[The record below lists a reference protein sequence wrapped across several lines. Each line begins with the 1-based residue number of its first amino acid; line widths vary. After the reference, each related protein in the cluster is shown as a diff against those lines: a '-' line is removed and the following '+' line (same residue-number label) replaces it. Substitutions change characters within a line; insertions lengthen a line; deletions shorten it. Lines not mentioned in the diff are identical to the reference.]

1 MDISDEIEVASIL
14 ERDATIAL
22 PFQSLLTT
30 LVFQW
35 RQKNCA
41 ASSELLFCLF
51 SRCCRFSG
59 CVEIGSNV
67 TMLNILD
74 MRWFCLKN
82 QFCRSYITNT
92 YCNIVC
98 FVLRPSFM
106 SVMFFWSTLYGV
118 KEVVHW
124 FLLPL
129 ATTRFTMVNLIVIW
143 LLLSMVLLWLHN
155 CHTKGFRS

>member
-1 MDISDEIEVASIL
+1 MDISDEIEVGSIL
-14 ERDATIAL
+14 ERHATIAL
-22 PFQSLLTT
+22 PFESLLTT

-41 ASSELLFCLF
+41 ASSELLFRLF
-51 SRCCRFSG
+51 SRFCRCCG

-67 TMLNILD
+67 TMLNNS
-74 MRWFCLKN
+74 WYAT
-82 QFCRSYITNT
+82 FCRSYITNT
-92 YCNIVC
+92 YYNIVC

-106 SVMFFWSTLYGV
+106 CVMVFWRTLYGV

-129 ATTRFTMVNLIVIW
+129 ATTRFIMVYLIVIW
-143 LLLSMVLLWLHN
+143 LLLITVLLWLRN
-155 CHTKGFRS
+155 CHSKGFHG

>member
-1 MDISDEIEVASIL
+1 MLCLRVWPVGQKVVPFCNKKRRKHLSLCMDISDEIEVASIL

-67 TMLNILD
+67 TMLNNSCYATILP
-74 MRWFCLKN
+74 RKPILQVLHHEYLLQYSLFCASTFFHVCHVFLE
-82 QFCRSYITNT
+82 NT
-92 YCNIVC
+92 
-98 FVLRPSFM
+98 
-106 SVMFFWSTLYGV
+106 FW
-118 KEVVHW
+118 
-124 FLLPL
+124 
-129 ATTRFTMVNLIVIW
+129 
-143 LLLSMVLLWLHN
+143 
-155 CHTKGFRS
+155 C

>member
-1 MDISDEIEVASIL
+1 MCRFALKKKKTSKSLHGHFRRNRSRVELRDRCNHRNAISISFDNV
-14 ERDATIAL
+14 
-22 PFQSLLTT
+22 SLSMKA
-30 LVFQW
+30 
-35 RQKNCA
+35 KNCA

-67 TMLNILD
+67 TIILD
-74 MRWFCLKN
+74 MRRFCLEN
-82 QFCRSYITNT
+82 HFCRSYITNT

-106 SVMFFWSTLYGV
+106 CVMFFWRPLYGV

-124 FLLPL
+124 FLVPL
-129 ATTRFTMVNLIVIW
+129 ATTRFTMVNLIVI
-143 LLLSMVLLWLHN
+143 
-155 CHTKGFRS
+155 